1 MEMPGWRDSGAYD
14 YTWALG
20 AAQWAWEFLRR
31 NPAYRADYAAFI
43 TTWRALEADYG
54 APPERDFQSWKADPR
69 AYLVVGED
77 EGADGCRVDQDKVL
91 IECALGEKWG
101 FYQFPRDPDLPATAF
116 DEPQPWRGLSR
127 PLQVVTGA
135 DLAYLGSDPARVA
148 LGFDLDLPLGE
159 QLERARLYLGSLY
172 ARRRRDG
179 RVQPRTV
186 AGLSGRWCRYLR
198 MLDAEAAGIPKD
210 EAASVIVA
218 DDAGSVADDWAA
230 ARRLRDG
237 GYRDILLLPEGR

>member
-1 MEMPGWRDSGAYD
+1 MGVPDWRDSSAYD
-14 YTWALG
+14 YTRALL
-20 AAQWAWEFLRR
+20 AAEWAWEFLRR
-31 NPAYRADYAAFI
+31 NPAYQADYAAFI

-77 EGADGCRVDQDKVL
+77 GGADGCRVDQDKVL

-116 DEPQPWRGLSR
+116 DEPQPWREVSR
-127 PLQVVTGA
+127 PLQVVTDA
-135 DLAYLGSDPARVA
+135 DLSYLGSDPAHVA

-172 ARRRRDG
+172 ARRRREG

-186 AGLSGRWCRYLR
+186 AGLNRSWCRYLR
-198 MLDAEAAGIPKD
+198 MLDAERAGIVAD
-210 EAASVIVA
+210 EAADAIVEDGA
-218 DDAGSVADDWAA
+218 VRTADDWIE

-237 GYRDILLLPEGR
+237 GYRNILLLPEGR